1 MTNHHHHPKWKLAL
15 VVLSIA
21 HNPAMI
27 VVNLRQGYDFKEDVT
42 FDLRSDTGF
51 CKGLLLSL
59 RLLAFGLCYGAVPCE
74 SFGWM
79 SSGTH
84 QRSSVCPYGNQTCA
98 FVVEGSTFC
107 TRFMIFALISLIRG
121 ATWFAENPARTTLT
135 HMPSIQLLMNPLLMP
150 LIVKWPH
157 P

>member
-1 MTNHHHHPKWKLAL
+1 MSKLTL
-15 VVLSIA
+15 MVLDVA
-21 HNPAMI
+21 HFPAKMF
-27 VVNLRQGYDFKEDVT
+27 VNLRQGYDFKEDVT

-98 FVVEGSTFC
+98 FVMEGSTFC
-107 TRFMIFALISLIRG
+107 TRFMIFALVSVIRG
-121 ATWFAENPARTTLT
+121 A
-135 HMPSIQLLMNPLLMP
+135 
-150 LIVKWPH
+150 VC
-157 P
+157 